1 MTADNVWCCDASRQA
16 NLHVSHSQVVK
27 YNTRYP
33 LLSVWDCQRAFITCA
48 NCPNLDLEDLG
59 AKSTWLG
66 WNLHGKVWEKIMV
79 RAEISVLRT
88 LRYTFEYV
96 LDYTSQ
102 NKSTLTFGFTRIG
115 QEHHHLTWGQF
126 KDWEHAAETEVQIVS
141 LLLLGKSWVIVLI
154 SVFGVGVQSF
164 LEFVKQRVPA
174 KPQCS
179 VALNVFKHLVPPLK

>member
-1 MTADNVWCCDASRQA
+1 
-16 NLHVSHSQVVK
+16 
-27 YNTRYP
+27 
-33 LLSVWDCQRAFITCA
+33 
-48 NCPNLDLEDLG
+48 
-59 AKSTWLG
+59 
-66 WNLHGKVWEKIMV
+66 MV

-115 QEHHHLTWGQF
+115 QEHHQLTWGQF

-179 VALNVFKHLVPPLK
+179 VALNVFKHLLPPLK

>member
-59 AKSTWLG
+59 TKSTWLG
-66 WNLHGKVWEKIMV
+66 WNLQGKVWEKIIV
-79 RAEISVLRT
+79 RAEISALRT

-96 LDYTSQ
+96 LYSTSQ

-115 QEHHHLTWGQF
+115 QEHHQLTWGQF

-141 LLLLGKSWVIVLI
+141 LLLLGESLSHCVDQCFWCWC
-154 SVFGVGVQSF
+154 S
-164 LEFVKQRVPA
+164 EFPWICEA
-174 KPQCS
+174 ACS
-179 VALNVFKHLVPPLK
+179 S